1 MLALRRWLVVVVTLT
16 GLGMWLAQTKS
27 ATVATSLASF
37 RIQAAAAFSA
47 VTETGNETPQ
57 ETPIGAA
64 ESLVSVAEEAPRDF
78 DDEDFSQV
86 DLLELPLPSIWKK
99 IASPRG
105 LETVARAVCQ
115 SLGNRTLPSLFEGLS
130 GTNGSLQE
138 ATDRACGFP
147 CHQSSGVWEAV
158 ESFSLK
164 ERVWLGF
171 MVLQMRNGSILPNN
185 GTCRPDQPSPR
196 VLTHLQGARGQ
207 GLGNLLQG
215 LHSALHIAMISGR
228 AFRMKWP
235 RLEDA
240 VRPRFLNWKDPVG
253 AGCKPQMAELWNFGR
268 FQDNFRPTLTLANG
282 STAMM
287 HFTGNWGM
295 LPPKWG
301 NLSGIGLPDV
311 GIRDA
316 FPQRGQA
323 PGCLLHFVLGAKE
336 SLLKDVDKAL
346 GHQPPGQIALQLRTG
361 DAVKNSISG
370 DGRDKR
376 QVIVNKVWGLDN
388 PKRAATVMAECFR
401 QLCGHLFAQPGLMG
415 KLTGPK
421 CVGLFETDNFDARHT
436 IQALGTQSGASVL
449 RASGIDPRHSV
460 QDSATSITLASMIA
474 MASHE
479 VLLKTAGSIGEIARQ
494 LGSGIR
500 PGGRWQLGSG
510 IRPGGRWFL
519 FETFLKE
526 RALRNQSEDNVARLC
541 DPTFHPAG

>member
-16 GLGMWLAQTKS
+16 GLGMWMAQTS
-27 ATVATSLASF
+27 SGTVATSLASF

-47 VTETGNETPQ
+47 VTETGNETLQ
-57 ETPIGAA
+57 ETPIAGA
-64 ESLVSVAEEAPRDF
+64 ESLVSVVEEPQRPDF
-78 DDEDFSQV
+78 DDEDFSEE
-86 DLLELPLPSIWKK
+86 DLLELPLQSIWTK
-99 IASPRG
+99 IASSRG
-105 LETVARAVCQ
+105 LATVARAVCQ
-115 SLGNRTLPSLFEGLS
+115 SLGNRTLPSLFEDLS
-130 GTNGSLQE
+130 GRNGSLQE

-147 CHQSSGVWEAV
+147 CRQSSGVWEAV

-171 MVLQMRNGSILPNN
+171 MVVQMRNGSILPGN

-253 AGCKPQMAELWNFGR
+253 AGCKPQLAELWNFGR

-311 GIRDA
+311 AIRDA

-323 PGCLLHFVLGAKE
+323 PGCLLHFALGAKE

-401 QLCGHLFAQPGLMG
+401 QLCGHLFAQPGLAG

-436 IQALGTQSGASVL
+436 IQALGPQNGATVL

-500 PGGRWQLGSG
+500 PGGRW
-510 IRPGGRWFL
+510 FL

-541 DPTFHPAG
+541 DPAFHPAG